1 MSFLAFQDVAFH
13 FPGAAPLIQDL
24 SLTLAAGEFHC
35 LIGRSGC
42 GKTTLLKLAAGLLS
56 PTGGRVSPSGGVRL
70 DPTRA
75 GFVFQ
80 APTLLEWLRV
90 RDNVLLPIAVK
101 RRPTPA
107 EVQGADALLARLGL
121 AGLSERYPRQL
132 SGGQQSRVAL
142 ARAMLLAPPLLL
154 LDEPFAAL
162 DALTREELQRDLRDL
177 AKARG
182 TTVMFV
188 THDVGEAVFL
198 GDRVSVLAAGRLV
211 RTVECPPGAQRDT
224 VASNTACTALRA
236 ALGARRPALDDAAA
250 VGLPA

>member
-1 MSFLAFQDVAFH
+1 MSFLAFQDVAFR
-13 FPGAAPLIQDL
+13 FPGAAPVIDGV
-24 SLTLAAGEFHC
+24 TLALSAGEIHC
-35 LIGRSGC
+35 LVGRSGC

-56 PTGGRVSPSGGVRL
+56 PTAGQVLPSDSTRL

-90 RDNVLLPIAVK
+90 RDNVLLPVALK
-101 RRPTPA
+101 RRPTPDD
-107 EVQGADALLARLGL
+107 VRGADALLAGLGL
-121 AGLSERYPRQL
+121 AGLSDRYPRQL

-142 ARAMLLAPPLLL
+142 ARAMLPAPPLLL

-162 DALTREELQRDLRDL
+162 DALTREELQHDLRAL

-198 GDRVSVLAAGRLV
+198 GDRSSVLAQGRLV
-211 RTVECPPGAQRDT
+211 RTIESPSDARRDT
-224 VASNTACTALRA
+224 VAFNATCTVLRA
-236 ALGARRPALDDAAA
+236 ALARSPPADERACMEAS
-250 VGLPA
+250 

>member
-1 MSFLAFQDVAFH
+1 MTFLAFEDVMFR
-13 FPGAAPLIQDL
+13 FPGGAPVIDGM
-24 SLTLAAGEFHC
+24 TLALIAGEIHC
-35 LIGRSGC
+35 LVGRSGC

-56 PTGGRVSPSGGVRL
+56 PTGGRIVPGGGARL
-70 DPTRA
+70 DPKQA

-90 RDNVLLPIAVK
+90 LDNVLLPVVLQ
-101 RRPTPA
+101 RQPTPDDVSAA
-107 EVQGADALLARLGL
+107 EALLARLGL
-121 AGLSERYPRQL
+121 AGLSDRYPRQL

-142 ARAMLLAPPLLL
+142 ARAMLPVPPLLL

-162 DALTREELQRDLRDL
+162 DALTREDLQHDLRAL

-198 GDRVSVLAAGRLV
+198 GDRVSVLAQGRLV
-211 RTVECPPGAQRDT
+211 RTVESPPAARRDT
-224 VASNTACTALRA
+224 VAFNAACTSLRA
-236 ALGARRPALDDAAA
+236 ALGRSGPADGKAGMEELA
-250 VGLPA
+250 